1 MATIVLLDKTG
12 LFNSVVWVS
21 SHSKMKN
28 TAFSRTE
35 LYFFY
40 ITEVC
45 VFLKYQLTLFVVS
58 EVEEKL
64 PN

>member
-1 MATIVLLDKTG
+1 MI
-12 LFNSVVWVS
+12 S

-28 TAFSRTE
+28 TTFSRTE

-40 ITEVC
+40 ITEGC
-45 VFLKYQLTLFVVS
+45 VFLKYQLTWFVLS

-64 PN
+64 SNWFFCLFYKHTLNGSSI